1 MPGGSRFDFSIRG
14 DEQEQHRIQLEHNLQ
29 HTDLSLLLSSTP
41 EDYSLEYPRHNS
53 APSAPFSVFHSM
65 DPSRDDFDA
74 DDRYSPMHA
83 WSYRT
88 AEDEDGVNPYGGET
102 ISTAAHHASALTLSA
117 GLGGRGV
124 RRDISLSGAEYDPD
138 RPLHDLVANIDS
150 KFSLFD
156 VDRTRSRNLPVSAS
170 SAKESRCFSHCR
182 HAIKLEVES
191 HPIRPSCRRHHG
203 RTRPLISAPG
213 LPSHTY
219 SHALASFT
227 PLICIID
234 V

>member
-1 MPGGSRFDFSIRG
+1 MAGGRGHVRVTSVTTRRALLIALDCLVRLRVRLSLSRVFACPPSFFYQSTMPGGSRFDFSIRG

-29 HTDLSLLLSSTP
+29 HTDLSLHLSSTP

-53 APSAPFSVFHSM
+53 APSAPFSVFHSI
-65 DPSRDDFDA
+65 DPSRDDYDA
-74 DDRYSPMHA
+74 DDRYSHLHA

-102 ISTAAHHASALTLSA
+102 MSTAAHHASALTLSA
-117 GLGGRGV
+117 GLGGRGA

-156 VDRTRSRNLPVSAS
+156 ADRTRSRNFPVSAS
-170 SAKESRCFSHCR
+170 LR
-182 HAIKLEVES
+182 EVS
-191 HPIRPSCRRHHG
+191 
-203 RTRPLISAPG
+203 
-213 LPSHTY
+213 
-219 SHALASFT
+219 
-227 PLICIID
+227 
-234 V
+234 